1 MDNYVWRCYLSRNV
15 IGMPLLWDF
24 FRCSA
29 DGFLNVIRNRRLF
42 LDTSKYLSTE
52 LKCRELFDCMN
63 PRIMISL

>member
-1 MDNYVWRCYLSRNV
+1 
-15 IGMPLLWDF
+15 MPLLWDF

-52 LKCRELFDCMN
+52 FKCRELFDCMN